1 MSWGNS
7 GYGNSYGLC
16 ISRIRDFA
24 QAKRKFETTAPIRR
38 RVPEVRPLGNRKD
51 WGRANIAMPN
61 ADTVEL
67 SFAGSV
73 LISWRSDDSFTVF
86 YPSYCTAY
94 VPEHITEFLPTGFFE
109 WYDGRLFL
117 VMDAGKRYLLQE
129 EGAFNIQ
136 LTEHKYFMLD
146 KPVAYAVRVKRG
158 VAQKLMG
165 SYTPF
170 LDWLTVVLA
179 CDVDRSIQ
187 DIAYSLSG
195 FNRVSG
201 VKDQEYYRVAARR
214 LNGGK
219 DHVTRHKLWQE
230 ERMLHFVPFSMRN
243 TKLGFHRGGCETLH
257 AWVTGTDAEQ
267 WVKARDV
274 ITSHTGAY
282 IGYHSGDNAKMRLS
296 VAKAIDYLTCI
307 ISFLNRD
314 VVFTKVKLEDG
325 ERPSIRNTEYFKE
338 IVFVL

>member
-16 ISRIRDFA
+16 ISRIKDFA

-51 WGRANIAMPN
+51 WEQANIAMPN

-86 YPSYCTAY
+86 HPRYCTAY
-94 VPEHITEFLPTGFFE
+94 VPKHITEFLPTGFFE
-109 WYDGRLFL
+109 RYDGRLFL
-117 VMDAGKRYLLQE
+117 VMGEGKRYLLE
-129 EGAFNIQ
+129 EGGSFNIQ

-179 CDVDRSIQ
+179 CDVDCPVP
-187 DIAYSLSG
+187 DIKHSCAWL
-195 FNRVSG
+195 NKVSG
-201 VKDQEYYRVAARR
+201 VKDPEYYHAVARQHS
-214 LNGGK
+214 GGK
-219 DHVTRHKLWQE
+219 DYATRNKAWQE
-230 ERMLHFVPFSMRN
+230 ERLLHFVPFSMRN
-243 TKLGFHRGGCETLH
+243 VELGFHRGGCETLH
-257 AWVTGTDAEQ
+257 AWITGTDAEQ
-267 WVKARDV
+267 WVKARGV
-274 ITSHTGAY
+274 ITLHVGAY

-325 ERPSIRNTEYFKE
+325 ERPSVRNTEYFKE